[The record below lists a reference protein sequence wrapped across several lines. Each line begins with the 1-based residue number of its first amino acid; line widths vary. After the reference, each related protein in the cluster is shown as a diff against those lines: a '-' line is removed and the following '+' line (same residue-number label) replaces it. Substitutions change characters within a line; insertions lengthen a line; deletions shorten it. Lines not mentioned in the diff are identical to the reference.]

1 VTRTRERGFSF
12 IEVLIALTILLTA
25 LATLLQV
32 AASGQRLARSQSEA
46 SDLHQRARV
55 AAETLHRDLARAGA
69 GAARGPRS
77 IGLTAYFA
85 PIVPARTGARLPD
98 PPLSAFAD
106 RISIVYV
113 AEGAWPSTL
122 GVTVTGADPVFVD
135 AASTGCPAAG
145 LCGFQEGT
153 RALLFDA
160 AGVGAGHDLF
170 TVTGIAGALAH
181 DAPNPPFASSYEA
194 GRAIVVPVVQRI
206 YYLDRV
212 NRRLMVYDA
221 YQGDMPFIDNVVDV
235 RFEYFAD
242 AVPSSVARPAEGTGS
257 CVYDAG
263 PPPVPLLDDLG
274 GGGLRPLSLSQ
285 LTDGPVCGTGT
296 GAFDGD
302 LLRIRLVRATLRLQA
317 AADDVRGSGVLFARP
332 GRSSSGDS
340 YVPDYE
346 ITFDVAPRN
355 MTPAVLPR

>member
-1 VTRTRERGFSF
+1 MTRTRERGFSF
-12 IEVLIALTILLTA
+12 IEALIALTILLTA

-32 AASGQRLARSQSEA
+32 AAGGQRLARSQSEA

-69 GAARGPRS
+69 GAGRGPLS

-85 PIVPARTGARLPD
+85 PIVPARTGARRPD
-98 PPLSAFAD
+98 PSLSAFAD

-122 GVTVTGADPVFVD
+122 GVTVTGADPIFID
-135 AASTGCPAAG
+135 AGSTGCPAAG

-170 TVTGIAGALAH
+170 TVTGITGALAH

-194 GRAIVVPVVQRI
+194 GRAFVVPVVQHI
-206 YYLDRV
+206 YYLDRAS
-212 NRRLMVYDA
+212 RRLMVYDA
-221 YQGDMPFIDNVVDV
+221 YQGDMPLIDNVVDV
-235 RFEYFAD
+235 RFEYYAD
-242 AVPSSVARPAEGTGS
+242 SVPSSVARPAEGTGS
-257 CVYDAG
+257 CVYGAG
-263 PPPVPLLDDLG
+263 PPPVALLDDL

-285 LTDGPVCGTGT
+285 LTDGPVCGVGT

-355 MTPAVLPR
+355 MTPTVLPR